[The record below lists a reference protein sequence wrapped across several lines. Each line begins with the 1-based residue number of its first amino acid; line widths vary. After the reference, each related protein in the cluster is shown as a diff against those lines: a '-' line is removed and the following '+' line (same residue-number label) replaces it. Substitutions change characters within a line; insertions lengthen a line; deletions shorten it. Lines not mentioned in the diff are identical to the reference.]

1 VAIAVRIDRPRCIG
15 AGNCISLAPTVFD
28 WLPGDF
34 AKAAVLDVD
43 SVDEEVVRQ
52 AVLACPT
59 AAIELAE
66 IGELLPWQLRTPDAT
81 PRQVVKTF
89 MFTDIVGSTS
99 LAEVLGDEAWQTLL
113 GWHDE
118 ALRTLFAQYRGHE
131 VVATGDGF
139 FIDFDSVEDA
149 VGCGIAIQRLL
160 AQHRKEQGF
169 APQVRIGLHRSD
181 AHQVGQ
187 NYRGVGVNEA
197 ARIAG
202 EAKGSEIL
210 ASAETVADT
219 RFHSTDPRSVQLK
232 GLSQP
237 VQVVTVDWR

>member
-1 VAIAVRIDRPRCIG
+1 MAITVHVDRPRCIG

-34 AKAAVLDVD
+34 AKAAVLDVE

-52 AVLACPT
+52 AVMACPT
-59 AAIELAE
+59 AAITLAE
-66 IGELLPWQLRTPDAT
+66 VDELLPWQLRLPDAT

-118 ALRTLFAQYRGHE
+118 LLRSLFAQSRGHE
-131 VVATGDGF
+131 VTATGDGF
-139 FIDFDSVEDA
+139 FVDFDSVEDA
-149 VGCGIAIQRLL
+149 VGCAIAIQRSL
-160 AQHRKEQGF
+160 AQHRREQGF
-169 APQVRIGLHRSD
+169 APQVRVGVHRSD

-187 NYRGVGVNEA
+187 NYSGIGVNEA
-197 ARIAG
+197 ARIAA

-210 ASAETVADT
+210 ASQETITAT
-219 RFHSTDPRSVQLK
+219 SFRASEPRSVQLK

-237 VQVVTVDWR
+237 VDVVSIDWQ

>member
-1 VAIAVRIDRPRCIG
+1 MAIAVRIDRPRCIG

-52 AVLACPT
+52 AILACPT

-66 IGELLPWQLRTPDAT
+66 IGELLPWQLRAPDAA

-139 FIDFDSVEDA
+139 FIDFESVEDA
-149 VGCGIAIQRLL
+149 AGCAIAIQRLL

-210 ASAETVADT
+210 ASLETVDGT
-219 RFHSTDPRSVQLK
+219 RYRSSEPYAVQLK
-232 GLSQP
+232 GLSQA
-237 VQVVTVDWR
+237 VQVVSIDWH